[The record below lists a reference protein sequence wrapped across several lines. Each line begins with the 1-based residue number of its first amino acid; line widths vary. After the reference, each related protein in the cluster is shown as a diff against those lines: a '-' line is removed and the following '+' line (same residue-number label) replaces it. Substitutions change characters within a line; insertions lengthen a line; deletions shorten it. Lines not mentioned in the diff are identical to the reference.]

1 MSVTDLENRLVNRR
15 ACFAYDHRYRVVD
28 VTRVW
33 QSKAGDTLI
42 TGIDP
47 DKGEYRSFRVDRVK
61 GKIRV
66 VKQRRR

>member
-1 MSVTDLENRLVNRR
+1 MTALADRLVNRR

-28 VTRVW
+28 VERVW

-47 DKGEYRSFRVDRVK
+47 DKGEYRSLRADRGK

-66 VKQRRR
+66 VMLRRRR

>member
-1 MSVTDLENRLVNRR
+1 MSALADRLVNRR

-28 VTRVW
+28 VKRVW

-47 DKGEYRSFRVDRVK
+47 GKGEYRSFRADRVK
-61 GKIRV
+61 GKIRIIR
-66 VKQRRR
+66 QRRR